1 MPIHNSD
8 IATIFSRVA
17 DLLEI
22 ENANPFRVRAYRN
35 AARVI
40 SGMGR
45 SIPEMVA
52 GDADLTELPGIGADL
67 SKKIREIVQTGTLKQ
82 LGEIEKRVPPTLA
95 DLLGIPGLGPKRV
108 GTIYRELGI
117 QTLNG
122 LREAAEAGRIRE
134 LDGFGEKTE
143 QQILSGI
150 GAGAGEGEQRVKLV
164 DAEEFAEPLVAY
176 LREAPGVKAISVA
189 GSYRRR
195 KETVGDLDI
204 LVTQRRDAD
213 VMERFVAYDDVDR
226 VVSRGKTRSTV
237 ILRSG
242 LHVDLRA
249 VAAVSYGAALHYFT
263 GSKAHNVAVRRMAI
277 RQGLKVNEY
286 GVFREDERIAGKT
299 EEAVYEAVGLPYI
312 PPELR
317 ENRGEIEAAGSGEL
331 PELITEADIRGDLH
345 AHTKATDGRHSI
357 EEMARAALDRGYA
370 YLAITEHS
378 KQVSVADGM
387 DADRLAAHIRE
398 IERVND
404 RIDGITLLK
413 GVEVDILADGSLDLP
428 DGILSE
434 LDLVIAS
441 IHYRFGL
448 SDDRQ
453 TERLLAAM
461 DNPHVSILGHPTGR
475 LIGERE
481 PLGIDMGR
489 VMAKAGDRGVCL
501 ELNAF
506 PDRLDLNEIHCKMA
520 REAGVTVVISTDAHS
535 TDGLG
540 MMRYGV
546 GQARRGWLTPAD
558 VLNTAGLDAVRSRCK
573 RG

>member
-45 SIPEMVA
+45 SIPEMVSE
-52 GDADLTELPGIGADL
+52 DADLTELPGIGADL
-67 SKKIREIVQTGTLKQ
+67 SKKIREIVETGTLKQ
-82 LGEIEKRVPPTLA
+82 LGEIEKRVPPSLA

-108 GTIYRELGI
+108 GTIHRELGI
-117 QTLNG
+117 ETLDG

-134 LDGFGEKTE
+134 LEGFGEKTE
-143 QQILSGI
+143 GQILAGI
-150 GAGAGEGEQRVKLV
+150 GAAAEGGGKRVKLA

-176 LREAPGVKAISVA
+176 LREAPGVKAIAVA

-204 LVTQRRDAD
+204 LVTQRRDAEI
-213 VMERFVAYDDVDR
+213 MERFVAYDDVDR
-226 VVSRGKTRSTV
+226 VVSRGQTRSTV

-277 RQGLKVNEY
+277 KQGLKVNEY
-286 GVFREDERIAGKT
+286 GVFREDVRIAGKT

-357 EEMARAALDRGYA
+357 EEMARAARDRGYA
-370 YLAITEHS
+370 YLGITEHS

-387 DADRLAAHIRE
+387 GADRLADHIRE
-398 IERVND
+398 IEKVND

-481 PLGIDMGR
+481 PMGIDMNR
-489 VMAKAGDRGVCL
+489 VMAKARDRGVCL

-506 PDRLDLNEIHCKMA
+506 PDRLDLSDIHCQMA
-520 REAGVTVVISTDAHS
+520 REAGVRVVISTDAHS

>member
-52 GDADLTELPGIGADL
+52 EDADLTELSGIGADL
-67 SKKIREIVQTGTLKQ
+67 SKKIREIVETGSLKQ
-82 LGEIEKRVPPTLA
+82 LGDIEKRVPPSLA

-108 GTIYRELGI
+108 GTIYRELGVE
-117 QTLNG
+117 TLDG
-122 LREAAEAGRIRE
+122 LREAAEAGRIRALE
-134 LDGFGEKTE
+134 GFGEKTE
-143 QQILSGI
+143 EQVLAGI
-150 GAGAGEGEQRVKLV
+150 GAAAEGGGKRIKLV
-164 DAEEFAEPLVAY
+164 AAEEFAEPLVAY
-176 LREAPGVKAISVA
+176 LREAPGVKAIAVA

-213 VMERFVAYDDVDR
+213 IMERFVAYDDVDR

-263 GSKAHNVAVRRMAI
+263 GSKAHNVAIRQMALK
-277 RQGLKVNEY
+277 QGLKVNEY
-286 GVFREDERIAGKT
+286 GVFREDERIAGQT

-317 ENRGEIEAAGSGEL
+317 ENRGEIEAAGAGDL

-345 AHTKATDGRHSI
+345 AHTEATDGRHSI
-357 EEMARAALDRGYA
+357 EEMARAARDRGYD

-378 KQVSVADGM
+378 KQVSVAGGM
-387 DADRLAAHIRE
+387 NADRLAAHIRE
-398 IERVND
+398 IETVND

-428 DGILSE
+428 DGILGE
-434 LDLVIAS
+434 LDMVIAS

-448 SDDRQ
+448 PDDRQ

-481 PLGIDMGR
+481 PMGIDMGR
-489 VMAKAGDRGVCL
+489 VMAKAKDRGVCL
-501 ELNAF
+501 ELNSF
-506 PDRLDLNEIHCKMA
+506 PDRLDLSDIHCKMA
-520 REAGVTVVISTDAHS
+520 RETGVTVVISTDAHS

-540 MMRYGV
+540 LMRYGV

-558 VLNTAGLDAVRSRCK
+558 VLNTAGLDAVRSRLK

>member
-52 GDADLTELPGIGADL
+52 EDADLTELSGIGADL
-67 SKKIREIVQTGTLKQ
+67 SKKIREIVETGSLKQ
-82 LGEIEKRVPPTLA
+82 LGDIEKRVPPSLA

-108 GTIYRELGI
+108 GTIYRELGVE
-117 QTLNG
+117 TLDG
-122 LREAAEAGRIRE
+122 LREAAEAGRIRALE
-134 LDGFGEKTE
+134 GFGEKTE
-143 QQILSGI
+143 EQVLSGI
-150 GAGAGEGEQRVKLV
+150 GAAAEGGGKRIKLV
-164 DAEEFAEPLVAY
+164 AAEEFAESLVAY
-176 LREAPGVKAISVA
+176 LREAPGVKAIAVA

-213 VMERFVAYDDVDR
+213 IMERFVAYDDVDR

-263 GSKAHNVAVRRMAI
+263 GSKAHNVAIRQMALK
-277 RQGLKVNEY
+277 QGLKVNEY
-286 GVFREDERIAGKT
+286 GVFREDERIAGQT

-317 ENRGEIEAAGSGEL
+317 ENRGEIEAAGAGDL

-345 AHTKATDGRHSI
+345 AHTEATDGRHSI
-357 EEMARAALDRGYA
+357 EEMARAARDRGYE

-378 KQVSVADGM
+378 RQVSVAGGM

-398 IERVND
+398 IETVND

-428 DGILSE
+428 DGILGE
-434 LDLVIAS
+434 LDMVIAS

-448 SDDRQ
+448 PDDRQ

-481 PLGIDMGR
+481 PMGIDMGR
-489 VMAKAGDRGVCL
+489 VMAKAKDRAVCL
-501 ELNAF
+501 ELNSF
-506 PDRLDLNEIHCKMA
+506 PDRLDLSDIHCKMA
-520 REAGVTVVISTDAHS
+520 RETGVTVVISTDAHS

-540 MMRYGV
+540 LMRYGV

-558 VLNTAGLDAVRSRCK
+558 VLNTAGLDAVRSRLK

>member
-1 MPIHNSD
+1 MPVHNSD

-45 SIPEMVA
+45 SIPEMVS

-82 LGEIEKRVPPTLA
+82 LGEIEKRVPPSLA

-117 QTLNG
+117 QTLDG
-122 LREAAEAGRIRE
+122 LREAAEAGRIQS

-150 GAGAGEGEQRVKLV
+150 GAASESGERRVKLV

-176 LREAPGVKAISVA
+176 LREAPGVKAIAVA

-277 RQGLKVNEY
+277 KQGLKVNEY

-317 ENRGEIEAAGSGEL
+317 ENRGEIEAAGAGEL

-357 EEMARAALDRGYA
+357 EEMARAARDRGYD

-398 IERVND
+398 IEKVND

-481 PLGIDMGR
+481 PLRIDMDR
-489 VMAKAGDRGVCL
+489 VMAKARDRGVCL

-558 VLNTAGLDAVRSRCK
+558 VLNTAGLDVVRSRCK

>member
-52 GDADLTELPGIGADL
+52 EDADLTELSGIGADL
-67 SKKIREIVQTGTLKQ
+67 SKKIREIVETGSLKQ
-82 LGEIEKRVPPTLA
+82 LGDIEKRVPPSLA

-108 GTIYRELGI
+108 GTIYRELGVE
-117 QTLNG
+117 TLDG
-122 LREAAEAGRIRE
+122 LREAAEAGRIRALE
-134 LDGFGEKTE
+134 GFGEKTE
-143 QQILSGI
+143 EQVLSGI
-150 GAGAGEGEQRVKLV
+150 GAAAEGGGKRIKLV
-164 DAEEFAEPLVAY
+164 AAEEFAEPLVAY
-176 LREAPGVKAISVA
+176 LREAPGVKAIAVA

-213 VMERFVAYDDVDR
+213 IMERFVAYDDVDR

-263 GSKAHNVAVRRMAI
+263 GSKAHNVAIRQMALK
-277 RQGLKVNEY
+277 QGLKVNEY
-286 GVFREDERIAGKT
+286 GVFREDERIAGQT

-317 ENRGEIEAAGSGEL
+317 ENRGEIEAAGAGDL

-345 AHTKATDGRHSI
+345 AHTEATDGRHSI
-357 EEMARAALDRGYA
+357 EEMARAARDRGYD

-378 KQVSVADGM
+378 KQVSVAGGM
-387 DADRLAAHIRE
+387 NADRLAAHIRE
-398 IERVND
+398 IETVND

-428 DGILSE
+428 DGILGD
-434 LDLVIAS
+434 LDMVIAS

-448 SDDRQ
+448 PDDRQ

-481 PLGIDMGR
+481 PMGIDMGR
-489 VMAKAGDRGVCL
+489 VMAKAKDRAVCL
-501 ELNAF
+501 ELNSF
-506 PDRLDLNEIHCKMA
+506 PDRLDLSDIHCKMA
-520 REAGVTVVISTDAHS
+520 RETGVTVVISTDAHS

-540 MMRYGV
+540 LMRYGV

-558 VLNTAGLDAVRSRCK
+558 VLNTAGLDAVRSRLK

>member
-1 MPIHNSD
+1 MPVHNSD

-45 SIPEMVA
+45 SIPEMVS

-82 LGEIEKRVPPTLA
+82 LGEIEKRVPPSLA

-117 QTLNG
+117 QTLDG
-122 LREAAEAGRIRE
+122 LREAAEAGRIQS

-150 GAGAGEGEQRVKLV
+150 GAASESGERRVKLV

-176 LREAPGVKAISVA
+176 LREAPGVKAIAVA

-277 RQGLKVNEY
+277 KQGLKVNEY

-317 ENRGEIEAAGSGEL
+317 ENRGEIEAAGAGEL

-357 EEMARAALDRGYA
+357 EEMARAARDRGYD

-398 IERVND
+398 IETVND

-428 DGILSE
+428 DGILSK

-448 SDDRQ
+448 SHDRQ

-481 PLGIDMGR
+481 PLWIDMDR
-489 VMAKAGDRGVCL
+489 VMAKARDRGVCL

-520 REAGVTVVISTDAHS
+520 RDAGVTVVISTDAHS

-540 MMRYGV
+540 MMRYGL

-558 VLNTAGLDAVRSRCK
+558 VLNTAGLDVVRSRCK

>member
-317 ENRGEIEAAGSGEL
+317 ENRGEIEAAGAGEL

-489 VMAKAGDRGVCL
+489 VMAKARDRGVCL

>member
-52 GDADLTELPGIGADL
+52 EDADLTELSGIGADL
-67 SKKIREIVQTGTLKQ
+67 SKKIREIVETGSLKQ
-82 LGEIEKRVPPTLA
+82 LGDIEKRVPPSLA

-108 GTIYRELGI
+108 GTIYRELGVE
-117 QTLNG
+117 TLDG
-122 LREAAEAGRIRE
+122 LREAAEAGRIRALE
-134 LDGFGEKTE
+134 GFGEKTE
-143 QQILSGI
+143 EQVLSGI
-150 GAGAGEGEQRVKLV
+150 GAAAEGGGKRIKLV
-164 DAEEFAEPLVAY
+164 AAEEFAEPLVAY
-176 LREAPGVKAISVA
+176 LREAPGVKAIAVA

-213 VMERFVAYDDVDR
+213 IMERFVAYDDVDR

-263 GSKAHNVAVRRMAI
+263 GSKAHNVAIRQMALK
-277 RQGLKVNEY
+277 QGLKVNEY
-286 GVFREDERIAGKT
+286 GVFREDERIAGQT

-317 ENRGEIEAAGSGEL
+317 ENRGEIEAAGAGDL

-345 AHTKATDGRHSI
+345 AHTEATDGRHSI
-357 EEMARAALDRGYA
+357 EEMARAARDRGYD

-378 KQVSVADGM
+378 KQVSVAGGM
-387 DADRLAAHIRE
+387 NADRLAAHIRE
-398 IERVND
+398 IETVND

-428 DGILSE
+428 DGILGE
-434 LDLVIAS
+434 LDMVIAS

-448 SDDRQ
+448 PDDRQ

-481 PLGIDMGR
+481 PMGIDMGR
-489 VMAKAGDRGVCL
+489 VMAKAKDRAVCL
-501 ELNAF
+501 ELNSF
-506 PDRLDLNEIHCKMA
+506 PDRLDLSDIHCKMA
-520 REAGVTVVISTDAHS
+520 RETGVTVVISTDAHS

-540 MMRYGV
+540 LMRYGV

-558 VLNTAGLDAVRSRCK
+558 VLNTAGLDAVRSRLK